1 MRKIMFKINY
11 FYKTNNQKFN
21 NYNKIMQNKLKNLSN
36 YQIYKQPYNI
46 LET

>member
-36 YQIYKQPYNI
+36 YQMICNCYN
-46 LET
+46 